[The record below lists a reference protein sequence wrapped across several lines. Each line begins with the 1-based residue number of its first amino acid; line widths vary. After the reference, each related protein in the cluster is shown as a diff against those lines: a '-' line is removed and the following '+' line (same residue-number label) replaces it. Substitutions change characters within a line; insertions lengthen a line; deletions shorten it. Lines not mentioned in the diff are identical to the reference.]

1 MNIKLK
7 GGGCMIKGMNSSEMQ
22 KNNRT
27 LVFKTLLEQGSMTR
41 SELAAGIGLQ
51 KATITNI
58 INEFLEMGIIAID
71 GDGAA
76 GRRGENICL
85 KLDGIYTMSLGITR
99 KDYQIG
105 VFSLDGRQIKHIRHQ
120 TGKFEDI
127 HRVLERLKED
137 ARGLQEE
144 FGARNIVGVCL
155 AVPGLYVKRK
165 SDGNDIF
172 EVTEFEQLSQVD
184 IHGELERTL
193 GLPVLIKHDAKL
205 AAYAE
210 WRDSK
215 EARENKNV
223 SLIII
228 RSRGF
233 GIGAGMVINGRI
245 VEGQL
250 GIAGEVGHM
259 GINYNGK
266 RSQNESMGTFEYYAG
281 TESAVRYMLERLYEF
296 PDSALNEAS
305 TYMDIVEAYK
315 KKDPL
320 AVYAIEKMAW
330 MLGYGIANIVYM
342 INPDCIILGPDY
354 PEMECFLEKVRQ
366 VVKQFVHPLV
376 EDSITIRYSSLSE
389 DSFLL
394 GGYYYVLETLYKE
407 NMILEKIRQ
416 ASEKDAAGE
425 TVG

>member
-1 MNIKLK
+1 
-7 GGGCMIKGMNSSEMQ
+7 MIKGMNSSEMQ

-27 LVFKTLLEQGSMTR
+27 LVFKTLLDCGSMTR
-41 SELAAGIGLQ
+41 TELAAGIGLQ

-76 GRRGENICL
+76 GRRGENIYL
-85 KLDGIYTMSLGITR
+85 KLDGIYTMSIGITR
-99 KDYQIG
+99 KDYQIEI
-105 VFSLDGRQIKHIRHQ
+105 FSLDGKQIKHVRHQ
-120 TGKFEDI
+120 IRKYEDI
-127 HRVLERLKED
+127 HRVVTGLKER
-137 ARGLQEE
+137 ALELVNQ
-144 FGARNIVGVCL
+144 FGKQNILGICL
-155 AVPGLYVKRK
+155 AVPGLYIRRK
-165 SDGNDIF
+165 TDGKDMF
-172 EVTEFEQLSQVD
+172 QVAEFAQLSQVD
-184 IHGELERTL
+184 IHRELEEAL
-193 GLPVLIKHDAKL
+193 GVPVLMKHDAKL

-210 WRDSK
+210 WRNAK
-215 EARENKNV
+215 EAKEDKNV
-223 SLIII
+223 SLIVI

-233 GIGAGMVINGRI
+233 GIGAGIVINGKI
-245 VEGQL
+245 VECQV
-250 GIAGEVGHM
+250 GIAGEIGRM

-266 RSQNESMGTFEYYAG
+266 RNQDECMGTFEYYAG

-296 PDSALNEAS
+296 PDSVLDEDS
-305 TYMDIVEAYK
+305 TYTDIVEAYQK
-315 KKDPL
+315 RDPL

-376 EDSITIRYSSLSE
+376 EESITIRYSARSE

-394 GGYYYVLETLYKE
+394 GGYYHVLEALFKE
-407 NMILEKIRQ
+407 NLILEKIRHITEEDILEET
-416 ASEKDAAGE
+416 ASK